1 MTISYKSKM
10 AKQRKEEIL
19 SKTYFKQN
27 SSLETF
33 IITLV
38 LFVFLPI
45 ISFRCDWFPLDLSPE
60 WVVDIGKHSSEIRGL
75 RSTKCSSETL
85 QNLLYIM

>member
-1 MTISYKSKM
+1 M

-27 SSLETF
+27 SSFETF
-33 IITLV
+33 IIALV

-60 WVVDIGKHSSEIRGL
+60 WVVDIGKNTANQKI
-75 RSTKCSSETL
+75 
-85 QNLLYIM
+85 YIKKSRQKLVRLNKSKIFFS